1 MRRAIINETEYVL
14 NNYYTEQNGRLHLFI
29 KNDDTS
35 YDLNKLKTDI
45 QTGPVEIY
53 NDELKIGEFDNYTL
67 LRSMEVRVDVEPQI
81 YVITDAI
88 GPSAI
93 INTLSNRIDLLEGRI
108 IELENKNAENSIN
121 PEEENI

>member
-1 MRRAIINETEYVL
+1 MRRAIINETEYIL

-29 KNDDTS
+29 KNDDTP
-35 YDLNKLKTDI
+35 YDLNKLKTDV

-53 NDELKIGEFDNYTL
+53 NDELKIGEFNNYTL
-67 LRSMEVRVDVEPQI
+67 LRSMEIRVDAEPQI

-93 INTLSNRIDLLEGRI
+93 IDALQNRVDSLEGRI
-108 IELENKNAENSIN
+108 IKLENTIKNLTN
-121 PEEENI
+121 PEEVNV

>member
-1 MRRAIINETEYVL
+1 MRRAIINETEYIL

-29 KNDDTS
+29 NNENTS
-35 YDLNKLKTDI
+35 YDLNKLKTDV

-53 NDELKIGEFDNYTL
+53 NDESKIGEFTNYTL
-67 LRSMEVRVDVEPQI
+67 LRSMEIRVDAEPQI

-93 INTLSNRIDLLEGRI
+93 IDALQNRVDSLEGRI
-108 IELENKNAENSIN
+108 IELENTIKNLTN
-121 PEEENI
+121 PEEVNV